1 MQHLAFPFGIH
12 ESIKIIYKKF
22 QEFHV
27 SVNLFHK
34 TIQQFLMAT
43 RIYIL
48 SFIMIGQSDC
58 DLSRQT
64 RFFEKTHFY
73 KKSQKFIFDP
83 IAKIPKDMYSG
94 SQNLL
99 TTVI

>member
-1 MQHLAFPFGIH
+1 M
-12 ESIKIIYKKF
+12 
-22 QEFHV
+22 
-27 SVNLFHK
+27 
-34 TIQQFLMAT
+34 QQFLMAT

-64 RFFEKTHFY
+64 KFFEKTHFL

-83 IAKIPKDMYSG
+83 IAKILTDMSSE
-94 SQNLL
+94 SQDL
-99 TTVI
+99 